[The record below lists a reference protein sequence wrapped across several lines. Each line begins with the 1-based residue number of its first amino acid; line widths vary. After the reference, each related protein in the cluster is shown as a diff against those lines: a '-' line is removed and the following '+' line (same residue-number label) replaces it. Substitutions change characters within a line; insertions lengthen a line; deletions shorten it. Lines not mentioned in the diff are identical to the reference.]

1 MSCRH
6 VRDWLH
12 REASSLDEAQRL
24 QLDDH
29 LASCAQCRGDRER
42 MQTLHRAGTSLDAP
56 AADARLYDRAIARAL
71 LEGPRVAEP
80 VRARW
85 LVPVVLAALAA
96 TALAAVIAVRGGSNK
111 AATPTSAAPH
121 IETSASP
128 GEAAAPTSDE
138 ARRPG
143 PASDEASIGAGAPT
157 TDETRASD
165 GAPMSVEARQ
175 PDPTSDGAPMSNE
188 TLEMP
193 IDRVGAPKKPGRI
206 TPKLE
211 TVEESIADV
220 LARART
226 LLAAHDYAS
235 AERTAASVF
244 PRARGADEA
253 EARTIL
259 ADIAQASG
267 QLDLANTRYVE
278 VATKFASLSAGESAL
293 YAAARLALRRGHDAR
308 PLLEQYLARYPRG
321 RFVVD
326 ARRLLGSSPKEQR

>member
-1 MSCRH
+1 
-6 VRDWLH
+6 RDWLH

-128 GEAAAPTSDE
+128 REAAAPTTDE

-143 PASDEASIGAGAPT
+143 PASDEASTGAGAPT
-157 TDETRASD
+157 TDEASTTD
-165 GAPMSVEARQ
+165 KASTSDKA
-175 PDPTSDGAPMSNE
+175 PTSDEA
-188 TLEMP
+188 LEMP
-193 IDRVGAPKKPGRI
+193 IDRVGAPRKPGR
-206 TPKLE
+206 TAPKPE

-235 AERTAASVF
+235 AERTAASVL

-267 QLDLANTRYVE
+267 QLDLAHTRYVE

-326 ARRLLGSSPKEQR
+326 ARRLLGSLPKEQR

>member
-96 TALAAVIAVRGGSNK
+96 TALAAVIAVRGGSNS
-111 AATPTSAAPH
+111 AAPPTSAAPR

-138 ARRPG
+138 ARRPA
-143 PASDEASIGAGAPT
+143 PASDEASTGAGTATTDAAST
-157 TDETRASD
+157 TDEASRS
-165 GAPMSVEARQ
+165 GS
-175 PDPTSDGAPMSNE
+175 TSDE

-206 TPKLE
+206 AKPE

-235 AERTAASVF
+235 AERTAASVL

-267 QLDLANTRYVE
+267 QLDLAHARYVE
-278 VATKFASLSAGESAL
+278 VATKFASLSAGES
-293 YAAARLALRRGHDAR
+293 
-308 PLLEQYLARYPRG
+308 
-321 RFVVD
+321 
-326 ARRLLGSSPKEQR
+326 